1 MKIGK
6 AVATIGVIGAVS
18 AGCSSAEAPTPP
30 PTTEKRI
37 TVDFNPNPLRAFQVV
52 DCEINP
58 HGSVSYIDTD
68 PLDVEVFTP
77 RSIGIQDTTGNRM
90 YTIGATLLQLGN
102 LEYELATSNTMPGE
116 STTINLGAG
125 AFSRLIE
132 DEAGAIDGVLTARLQ
147 DGAAVFRI
155 DCISEDGASESRGI
169 VGPV

>member
-1 MKIGK
+1 M
-6 AVATIGVIGAVS
+6 IGALG
-18 AGCSSAEAPTPP
+18 AGCSSPENPTPP

-37 TVDFNPNPLRAFQVV
+37 TVDYNPNPLRAFEVV
-52 DCEINP
+52 DCQIDP

-68 PLDVEVFTP
+68 PMDIEVLVP
-77 RSIGIQDTTGNRM
+77 RSLGVRNPNDATV

-116 STTINLGAG
+116 SITVNLGAG

-132 DEAGAIDGVLTARLQ
+132 DEAGEIDGVLTARLQ
-147 DGAAVFRI
+147 DGSAVFRI
-155 DCISEDGASESRGI
+155 DCIGEDSDSESRGI